1 MGTESLNFFL
11 NHDKITNISSF
22 CRYIKVSEK
31 GEINEV
37 SFYIFL
43 IFYII
48 AVLILNSVYGLSDV
62 ILTVLYAIF
71 VGALVIHRIVKRNKK

>member
-31 GEINEV
+31 GEITR
-37 SFYIFL
+37 FCFTYF
-43 IFYII
+43 
-48 AVLILNSVYGLSDV
+48 
-62 ILTVLYAIF
+62 
-71 VGALVIHRIVKRNKK
+71 